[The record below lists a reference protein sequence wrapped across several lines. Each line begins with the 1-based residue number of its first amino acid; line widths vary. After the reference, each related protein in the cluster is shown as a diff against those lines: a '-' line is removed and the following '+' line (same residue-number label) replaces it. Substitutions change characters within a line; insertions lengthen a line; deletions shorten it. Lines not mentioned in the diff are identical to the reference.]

1 MYIKRAYLDK
11 TQNTEERCH
20 WKMEDIYINM
30 LLDTAKNKNVSLVK
44 LCEGIYTGEM
54 LYMVKNGTKTIDRVI
69 IKRLMSRIGI
79 DTGDYVSF
87 LEYPEY
93 DMWFMRLQIIN
104 DIEDEKLE
112 EAGKK
117 LEQYTESCQHIK
129 NKSSI
134 RLEKQFVMFMKLQI
148 MEHKKDEDDET
159 YVQVATDM
167 YREAIKLT
175 VPNIDEKEISE
186 LCLSPA
192 EFVMVVQY
200 RYLCYK
206 SDDIDEIAN
215 KYEQLFDYIE
225 QSTYGKVARAKVYS
239 KVVLCM
245 YREFCQLQN
254 NSILQMS
261 GAKDKI
267 ITERMEQFEKKIYE
281 HSEEAIN
288 LLADRH
294 LLYYMTE
301 MLEIS
306 IEMLGKQLLIIKD
319 VGNAEQKRESLS
331 KRKTQLKVLTELYE
345 QYKVNPYMSDAS
357 YIYRESGVYCIS
369 EVLKARRE
377 MFGMSYDE
385 LCDGI
390 CEKRTVIR
398 SEKKKSKLQRA
409 IYKQLFSKLNLY
421 PDYINM
427 GIVTR
432 SKEEMEMYEEL
443 RFASNSFRYEKAR
456 ELINELKAVLPKHP
470 INMQMLERQDSGNRL
485 DCGIIAGEEHIVNL
499 KKALSYTIDIDKI
512 YKSDKDIFITTSE
525 LSTFY
530 QISTTYK
537 AMNKNNEAYEYI
549 EALWDYCKKMEKNQ
563 LQTGRMGIYGM
574 VMTHVASVLG
584 DIGRY
589 KESNEISKNY
599 IHMSLKMRRNE
610 LVHHNMYN
618 LGWNENEEK
627 KAVDVYNDALCRSA
641 IVCQLANNKNDE
653 LFYLGEII
661 PPQVL

>member
-1 MYIKRAYLDK
+1 
-11 TQNTEERCH
+11 
-20 WKMEDIYINM
+20 MEDIYINM

-54 LYMVKNGTKTIDRVI
+54 LYMVKTGSKTIDRVI

-112 EAGKK
+112 EAEKK
-117 LEQYTESCQHIK
+117 LEQYTENCQHIK

-148 MEHKKDEDDET
+148 MEHKKDET
-159 YVQVATDM
+159 YVQVAIDM

-267 ITERMEQFEKKIYE
+267 ITERMEQFQKKIYK
-281 HSEEAIN
+281 HSEMAIE
-288 LLADRH
+288 LLSERH
-294 LLYYMTE
+294 FLYYMTE

-306 IEMLGKQLLIIKD
+306 IEMLNKILLNLKD
-319 VGNAEQKRESLS
+319 TSDAEQKRELLS

-456 ELINELKAVLPKHP
+456 ELINILKAVLPKHP
-470 INMQMLERQDSGNRL
+470 INMQMLERQDSYNRWHCK
-485 DCGIIAGEEHIVNL
+485 DITGEEHIANL
-499 KKALSYTIDIDKI
+499 KRALNYTIDIDKI
-512 YKSDKDIFITTSE
+512 YKSEKDIFITTSE

-530 QISTTYK
+530 QISITYK
-537 AMNKNNEAYEYI
+537 KMKNLNEAWEYI
-549 EALWDYCKKMEKNQ
+549 EVLLNYCKKMYNQ
-563 LQTGRMGIYGM
+563 GLATGRMGIYGL
-574 VMTHVASVLG
+574 VMTYIASLMG
-584 DIGRY
+584 DMGKY
-589 KESNEISKNY
+589 DESNKISKTY
-599 IHMSLKMRRNE
+599 IHMALKTRRNE

-627 KAVDVYNDALCRSA
+627 KAVDVYNDAMRRSA
-641 IVCQLANNKNDE
+641 VVCQLTNDKNDE

-661 PPQVL
+661 PAQVHHSQHVHHMS